1 MSNWIKVLCFGTFA
15 LLLLAQ
21 QSTVSDGL
29 SEPESGV
36 VGEMSRSGPLRH
48 KEQSK
53 GNAATY
59 HALGDPHYGP
69 YLLASITDCCS
80 GTGSDVTDRSTLSS
94 PAAVVAVSDS

>member
-1 MSNWIKVLCFGTFA
+1 MLCFGTFA

-36 VGEMSRSGPLRH
+36 AGQCAGQWPLRH

-53 GNAATY
+53 GSAANY
-59 HALGDPHYGP
+59 HAPGDQDYGP
-69 YLLASITDCCS
+69 
-80 GTGSDVTDRSTLSS
+80 
-94 PAAVVAVSDS
+94 